1 MAAIICIREN
11 QLREVVEMPEIDLKK
26 FKFKFMF
33 NSENMEEFIKDLGIE
48 VLRDAPIL
56 SGCIK
61 LLKGSKYKINGK
73 ETGTNRDNIYKQ
85 IFEDGRQLT
94 IVNDFYDNTHMIL
107 VFTNHYV
114 DTSDRNPDFSLTDPE
129 IDLVIGEL
137 SDKLRLYE
145 GLPITTL
152 ELYKSGIYNDD
163 NIAWCLYSSFTGF
176 NTPDIDV
183 HKKSMSASENK
194 PEIYVGVIHG
204 DVNGAITTTNRVTE
218 NGLDPGIFDGCDF
231 VIAGH
236 IHKRQEIKKNGV
248 PIVYCSSIRQRDMGE
263 SINGHGFVLWDVEDA
278 EDIEYKYVDIPNPDG
293 GFYKFVVNDISDIE
307 NDKEELLNY

>member
-1 MAAIICIREN
+1 MVTKIIACSDIHI
-11 QLREVVEMPEIDLKK
+11 P
-26 FKFKFMF
+26 
-33 NSENMEEFIKDLGIE
+33 S
-48 VLRDAPIL
+48 
-56 SGCIK
+56 
-61 LLKGSKYKINGK
+61 LKGIDELK
-73 ETGTNRDNIYKQ
+73 ETLTVFIEKCKK
-85 IFEDGRQLT
+85 IVKEEDGPENVR
-94 IVNDFYDNTHMIL
+94 IVIAGDIFHQKISITNESIL
-107 VFTNHYV
+107 CANWF
-114 DTSDRNPDFSLTDPE
+114 FSELDKICKTF
-129 IDLVIGEL
+129 IVIGNHDFLMNNIGRVDSLSPLFEIGSYEQVYFLDKEL
-137 SDKLRLYE
+137 D
-145 GLPITTL
+145 
-152 ELYKSGIYNDD
+152 YKSGIYNDD